1 MDDLDMLDL
10 SFLGMGSYINEKDSL
25 PEETEDLET
34 IIEDIKTNYIAEKFK
49 TRQILRPF
57 EQHVQKSINKIK

>member
-10 SFLGMGSYINEKDSL
+10 SFLGMGSYINEKDPL
-25 PEETEDLET
+25 PEETDDLET
-34 IIEDIKTNYIAEKFK
+34 IIEDIKTNYVTEKFK
-49 TRQILRPF
+49 KKQNLRPF